1 MNINDIFNCFETSL
15 CIDIFHYACTY
26 IPLHI
31 SNLLYLTTLT
41 DSISLLL
48 ASPISTCSLL
58 ASDLS
63 SGRVDF
69 RATYTHN
76 INHICMYMA
85 SNNIKI
91 MSQSLHKPYLSS
103 CSSLLSPLH
112 LYALTNPAAVRHY
125 SPIFCCV
132 AHGSPRAPPFHMH
145 IITLHE
151 GRDLPPGMLPRG
163 VPTLLGHQHLAV
175 SHL

>member
-1 MNINDIFNCFETSL
+1 
-15 CIDIFHYACTY
+15 
-26 IPLHI
+26 
-31 SNLLYLTTLT
+31 
-41 DSISLLL
+41 
-48 ASPISTCSLL
+48 
-58 ASDLS
+58 
-63 SGRVDF
+63 
-69 RATYTHN
+69 
-76 INHICMYMA
+76 MYMA

-151 GRDLPPGMLPRG
+151 GIYLQECCPEVSQPSSATSTLPFRTCDKHSLTSQEKKKDLAAQRKSVAHTCCECPDPKLHDRRGRKPSRSLP
-163 VPTLLGHQHLAV
+163 LALTGTQR
-175 SHL
+175 SIALR